1 MLLRIKNM
9 VCNRCIK
16 VVKDELEKIG
26 QTVNS
31 IKLGE
36 VELDDTPN
44 EHELERI
51 KSLLEDN
58 GFELLEDKQ
67 SKLIELIKNMI
78 IELVHRKEPVNLQIN
93 LSDYLSSTLN
103 VDYSYL
109 SNLFS
114 SFEGITIEKYL
125 ILQRIEKAKE
135 LIFYDE
141 LTLSEIAYQL
151 GYSSVAHLSSQ
162 FKKTTGLTPSEF
174 KKLRDSNRK
183 ALDKVGGQ
191 Q

>member
-1 MLLRIKNM
+1 M

-36 VELDDTPN
+36 VELEGTLSN
-44 EHELERI
+44 HQLERV
-51 KSLLEDN
+51 KSVLEDN

-67 SKLIELIKNMI
+67 SKLIELTKNLI
-78 IELVHRKEPVNLQIN
+78 IELVHSKDPIKLHIN
-93 LSDYLSSTLN
+93 LSDHLSAFLN

-174 KKLRDSNRK
+174 KKLRDSSRK